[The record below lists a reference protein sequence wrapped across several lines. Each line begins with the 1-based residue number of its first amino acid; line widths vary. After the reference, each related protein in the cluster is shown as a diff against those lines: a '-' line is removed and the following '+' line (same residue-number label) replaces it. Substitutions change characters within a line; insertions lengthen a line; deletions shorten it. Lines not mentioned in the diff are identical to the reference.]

1 MRKSEDEAKALRR
14 SLERTKRDAELDY
27 LPGLP
32 NRRAFELLL
41 DRHHKEA
48 RAALEPLS
56 VAFCDIDEFK
66 KFNDLHGHEAG
77 DRVIKAIAD
86 TLARISNDQCH
97 VARHGGEEFVMLFRG
112 LTPPEAAAKLDAARE
127 ALADRRLINR
137 KTAHPFGPIPLPGR
151 VAHPFRSGHPPP
163 PPKPA

>member
-1 MRKSEDEAKALRR
+1 MRISDWSSDVCSSDLALRR
-14 SLERTKRDAELDY
+14 SLERAKRDAELDY
-27 LPGLP
+27 LTGLP

-66 KFNDLHGHEAG
+66 KVNDLHGHEAG

-86 TLARISNDQCH
+86 TLARISNDQCQ
-97 VARHGGEEFVMLFRG
+97 
-112 LTPPEAAAKLDAARE
+112 
-127 ALADRRLINR
+127 DRKSTRLNSS
-137 KTAHPFGPIPLPGR
+137 H
-151 VAHPFRSGHPPP
+151 
-163 PPKPA
+163 